1 LRARRADCSRR
12 AATKVPQGADL
23 LGKAQAVE
31 AALIDQYQRNRHR
44 HHGLPLLTLEGF
56 NLHVS
61 SAFSSGWGTDGGR
74 TSTTALGG
82 LHYQIE
88 HHLFP
93 SMPPPAQG
101 PALVRRYCDAL
112 GIDYLETGL
121 LTSYQQA
128 LASLH
133 QAGAP
138 IRNAETV

>member
-1 LRARRADCSRR
+1 MGYGWWQDKHYRAGR
-12 AATKVPQGADL
+12 AALPDRAPLVPQH
-23 LGKAQAVE
+23 AQ
-31 AALIDQYQRNRHR
+31 L
-44 HHGLPLLTLEGF
+44 
-56 NLHVS
+56 
-61 SAFSSGWGTDGGR
+61 
-74 TSTTALGG
+74 
-82 LHYQIE
+82 
-88 HHLFP
+88 
-93 SMPPPAQG
+93 PPAQG